1 MTVFTYFENVWQEG
15 APLVQ
20 SAMAQSFMH
29 GSTVFDGARA
39 FNGCVPDLDRHFS
52 RLINSAQIMGL
63 KSPLGVQEITDLAIE
78 GVKKFPAN
86 AELYI
91 RPSLFA
97 EGGFLVPDADDV
109 RFVMTVFD
117 VPMPEPSGFGACL
130 TDFRRPNPNMA
141 PTEAKAACLYPN
153 SSLAIKEANRR
164 GFDNAVMRDGA
175 DNVVEFA
182 SSNLWLAKD
191 GEVVTPFHNHTF
203 LNGVTR
209 QRVISL
215 LTESG
220 IDVRERE
227 VKFQDVIS
235 ADEVFSTG
243 NLGKVLPVTRVEEHH
258 FPVGP
263 ICLTAREAYF
273 SFAACN
279 TI

>member
-1 MTVFTYFENVWQEG
+1 MTVFTHFENVWQEG

-52 RLINSAQIMGL
+52 RLIHSAQIMGL

-175 DNVVEFA
+175 DTRPSCFRSPYIICLCHGLSYHVTSYFEYRYLVY
-182 SSNLWLAKD
+182 
-191 GEVVTPFHNHTF
+191 VVTT
-203 LNGVTR
+203 
-209 QRVISL
+209 
-215 LTESG
+215 
-220 IDVRERE
+220 
-227 VKFQDVIS
+227 
-235 ADEVFSTG
+235 
-243 NLGKVLPVTRVEEHH
+243 NLGFV
-258 FPVGP
+258 
-263 ICLTAREAYF
+263 
-273 SFAACN
+273 FALC
-279 TI
+279 

>member
-1 MTVFTYFENVWQEG
+1 MKVMTHFENSWQEG

-52 RLINSAQIMGL
+52 RLINSAEVMGL
-63 KSPLGVQEITDLAIE
+63 KSPFGVQEITDLAIE
-78 GVKKFPAN
+78 GVKKFPLDA
-86 AELYI
+86 ALYI
-91 RPSLFA
+91 RPALFA
-97 EGGFLVPDADDV
+97 EGGFLVPDAEDV
-109 RFVMTVFD
+109 RFIMTVFD
-117 VPMPEPSGFGACL
+117 APMPEPSGFSACL

-164 GFDNAVMRDGA
+164 GFDNAVMRDGG
-175 DNVVEFA
+175 DSVVEFA

-191 GEVVTPFHNHTF
+191 GEVITPAHNHTF

-215 LTESG
+215 LAESG
-220 IDVRERE
+220 IDVCERE
-227 VKFQDVIS
+227 VKFADVIA

-243 NLGKVLPVTRVEEHH
+243 NLGKVLPVTRIEDNY
-258 FPVGP
+258 FPIGP
-263 ICLTAREAYF
+263 ICLKAREAYF
-273 SFAACN
+273 SFAARN
-279 TI
+279 KL

>member
-1 MTVFTYFENVWQEG
+1 MTVFTHFENVWQEG

-52 RLINSAQIMGL
+52 RLIRSAQFMGI

-78 GVKKFPAN
+78 GVKNFPAK

-130 TDFRRPNPNMA
+130 TNFRRPNPNMA

-164 GFDNAVMRDGA
+164 GFENAVMRDGA

-182 SSNLWLAKD
+182 SSNLWFAKD
-191 GEVVTPFHNHTF
+191 GEVVTPSPNRTF

-209 QRVISL
+209 QRVMSL
-215 LTESG
+215 LIENG
-220 IDVRERE
+220 LDVRERE
-227 VKFQDVIS
+227 VKFEDVIG
-235 ADEVFSTG
+235 ADEVFSSG
-243 NLGKVLPVTRVEEHH
+243 NLGKVLPVTRVEECH

-263 ICLTAREAYF
+263 ICL
-273 SFAACN
+273 
-279 TI
+279 